1 MGQKEC
7 GKEKIK
13 FVFGNDCGNVPKT
26 CKRFQYSEPERL
38 TGTVFH
44 RRYARMLLYKIA
56 ERGRFLESQAES
68 YFGY

>member
-1 MGQKEC
+1 MGQKEY

-13 FVFGNDCGNVPKT
+13 FVIGNDCGNVSKI
-26 CKRFQYSEPERL
+26 CKRFQYSESERL
-38 TGTVFH
+38 IGTVFH
-44 RRYARMLLYKIA
+44 RGDAGVFLYKIT